1 MIQTLKSITDLDE
14 PFTLPQ
20 QIERFG
26 QTSLQNLFKVCIG
39 CVAAGDPQDLGRRTQ
54 LIQEREKVAVL
65 CHNYSLGV
73 SGCLK
78 DLAVLGAK
86 EA

>member
-1 MIQTLKSITDLDE
+1 MRLKSITDFDE
-14 PFTLPQ
+14 PLTLSQ

-26 QTSLQNLFKVCIG
+26 QTSLQNLFKVRIG
-39 CVAAGDPQDLGRRTQ
+39 RVAAGDPQDLGRRTQ
-54 LIQEREKVAVL
+54 LIQQPEKVTVL

-73 SGCLK
+73 SGRLK